1 MSKKEKIDLIMKGA
15 GIVTIVVIYA
25 LGCRKIVKTY
35 ERKLDEAFG
44 LEQK

>member
-1 MSKKEKIDLIMKGA
+1 MSKNEKISLIMQGA
-15 GIVTIVVIYA
+15 GIVTIAVIYA
-25 LGCRKIVKTY
+25 LGCRRIDKIY

>member
-1 MSKKEKIDLIMKGA
+1 MSKTEKISLIMQGA
-15 GIVTIVVIYA
+15 GIVTIAVIYA
-25 LGCRKIVKTY
+25 LGCRRIDKIY

>member
-1 MSKKEKIDLIMKGA
+1 MSKTEKISLIMQGA
-15 GIVTIVVIYA
+15 GVVTIAVIYA
-25 LGCRKIVKTY
+25 LGCRRIDKIY

>member
-1 MSKKEKIDLIMKGA
+1 MSKQEKISLIMQVT
-15 GIVTIVVIYA
+15 GIVTIAVIYA
-25 LGCRKIVKTY
+25 LGCRRIDKIY